1 MGKQAEA
8 IGKRLHQEIAQACK
22 MLVLEIDRQLRRD
35 TPVDTGHARRN
46 WVPSVGQPYTGT
58 NGEAAHDAGVAAV
71 LRHDGLVPLW
81 VSNNTP
87 YITRL
92 NYGHSQQQPA
102 GFVERAVALALQTIE
117 QKFAAKN
124 IDVSDLTGRARSE
137 MGAAAAGNMASAYS
151 PFGGDE

>member
-1 MGKQAEA
+1 MGKQADA
-8 IGKRLHQEIAQACK
+8 IGVNLRKEIALAASA
-22 MLVLEIDRQLRRD
+22 LTLEIDSELRKV

-71 LRHDGLVPLW
+71 LRHDGSVPLW
-81 VSNNTP
+81 VSNNVP

-92 NYGHSQQQPA
+92 NYGHSKQQPA